1 MAWNMRLR
9 RKVQDWEVDQLVEL
23 LGFLYGFQAGG
34 TREDFMVWYCPGSK
48 WLFSVSPYYSALIHV
63 DAVSFP

>member
-1 MAWNMRLR
+1 MAWNVRLR
-9 RKVQDWEVDQLVEL
+9 REVQDWEVDQLVEL

-34 TREDFMVWYCPGSK
+34 TGEDSMVWYCPGSK
-48 WLFSVSPYYSALIHV
+48 GLFSVSPYYGALIHV